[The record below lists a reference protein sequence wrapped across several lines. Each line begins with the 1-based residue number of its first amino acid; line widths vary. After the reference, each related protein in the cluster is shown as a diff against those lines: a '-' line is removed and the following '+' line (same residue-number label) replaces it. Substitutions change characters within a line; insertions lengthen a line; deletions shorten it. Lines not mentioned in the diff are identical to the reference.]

1 MNPEYLVSMA
11 NDISDFFASE
21 AGPAEAP
28 KSVASHITR
37 FWDPRMRRE
46 IIAHYT
52 AHGGAGLSDI
62 ALKAVALLAQPAAGA
77 FTASH

>member
-1 MNPEYLVSMA
+1 MNAEYLVSMA

-62 ALKAVALLAQPAAGA
+62 ALGAIALLAQQATQAH
-77 FTASH
+77 TASH